1 MTVDIAKLHSI
12 EPTVV
17 CIGSHP
23 GVIQSI
29 LDFDFLQGR
38 TQPSIRCIV
47 ASGRKNER
55 FFFGGKEVLLPVYA
69 SSEAIP
75 TAIAAELNL
84 FVNFTSG
91 RRVLASTKEA
101 LGCLPGLI
109 GGSVFAERVPE
120 RHALEL
126 AEIAAAKSAWVIGGA
141 SVGLLIAGHIKLGA
155 IGGVQAS
162 QLDASHVLD
171 VGKVAIISSSGG
183 MVNEIIR
190 TAALADI
197 GTSFALA
204 IGGERFPMTTP
215 REAFL
220 AAEQDKDT
228 QAIAYFGELGGT
240 DEYELAELVRTGAVT
255 KPVVAYVAGVAADL
269 FEAPPQFGHAKAMA
283 GTNIETAAAKR
294 DALTYSGVRVVRS
307 FGGLRRA
314 LEALDLPKLTP
325 KPLEGMA
332 TLTHRMPSLITSSL
346 SYDVDGEVRVLGNDL
361 LSFAQGHSFAFMAAS
376 MLLGKPLTSERTEA
390 FVDFVL
396 RLLVDHGPYVSGA
409 MNTIVTARAGRD
421 LVSSLTAGLL
431 TVGPRFGG
439 AINEAASIWLQ
450 GVEGG
455 YEPARLVEEYAS
467 SKRYI
472 SGIGHRKYRS
482 DSPDPRVGEI
492 LQLTTDLK
500 RRQFTDFAKGVEA
513 QTLRKKGNLILN
525 VDGAIAAGLLDLLVE
540 EEGYTVAELR
550 ALVDIEFF
558 NALFVLSR
566 SVGFMGHYFDQ
577 RRLDEGLFRLSERH
591 VAGI

>member
-1 MTVDIAKLHSI
+1 
-12 EPTVV
+12 
-17 CIGSHP
+17 
-23 GVIQSI
+23 
-29 LDFDFLQGR
+29 
-38 TQPSIRCIV
+38 
-47 ASGRKNER
+47 
-55 FFFGGKEVLLPVYA
+55 
-69 SSEAIP
+69 
-75 TAIAAELNL
+75 LNL

-101 LGCLPGLI
+101 LNCLPGLI
-109 GGSVFAERVPE
+109 GGSVFAERIPE

-126 AEIAAAKSAWVIGGA
+126 AQIAEAAGAWVAGGA
-141 SVGLLIAGHIKLGA
+141 SVGVLVAGHLKLGA
-155 IGGVQAS
+155 IGGVQAT
-162 QLDASHVLD
+162 QLEASHVLD

-197 GTSFALA
+197 GTSFAFA
-204 IGGERFPMTTP
+204 IGGERFPIVTP

-220 AAEQDKDT
+220 AAEHDADT

-240 DEYELAELVRTGAVT
+240 DEYELAELVRAGAVT

-283 GTNIETAAAKR
+283 GTNQETAAAKR
-294 DALTYSGVRVVRS
+294 DALTYSGVKVVRS

-314 LEALDLPKLTP
+314 LVALDLPKLAP
-325 KPLEGMA
+325 KPLKGMA

-346 SYDVDGEVRVLGNDL
+346 SYDVDGEVRVMGSDL

-421 LVSSLTAGLL
+421 MVSSLAAGLL

-439 AINEAASIWLQ
+439 AINEAASVWLQ
-450 GVEGG
+450 GVEGN

-482 DSPDPRVGEI
+482 DTPDPRVGEI
-492 LQLTTDLK
+492 LQLTAGLK
-500 RRQFTDFAKGVEA
+500 RRQFTDFAKGVEK

-540 EEGYTVAELR
+540 EEGYTIAELR
-550 ALVDIEFF
+550 ALTDIEFF

-591 VAGI
+591 VTRI